1 MLTFRGWITESKK
14 NKKLKSNTPPTSV
27 SSPIRGANQD
37 QSGFGVKHNTAD
49 YTISDE
55 NKIKNK

>member
-1 MLTFRGWITESKK
+1 MFTFRDWLAEAKK
-14 NKKLKSNTPPTSV
+14 IKKLKSNTPPTST

-37 QSGFGVKHNTAD
+37 QSGFGVKHDTAD

-55 NKIKNK
+55 KK

>member
-1 MLTFRGWITESKK
+1 MLNFSMWLAESRKK
-14 NKKLKSNTPPTSV
+14 KARKLGNTPPTPT

-37 QSGFGVKHNTAD
+37 QSGFGVKHDTAD

-55 NKIKNK
+55 KK

>member
-1 MLTFRGWITESKK
+1 MLKFRGWIAESRKK
-14 NKKLKSNTPPTSV
+14 KDRKSENTPPTPT

-37 QSGFGVKHNTAD
+37 QRGFGVTGDVAD

-55 NKIKNK
+55 KK

>member
-1 MLTFRGWITESKK
+1 MFTFRDWLAEAKK
-14 NKKLKSNTPPTSV
+14 IKKLKSNTPPTSV

-55 NKIKNK
+55 NK

>member
-1 MLTFRGWITESKK
+1 MLNFSMWLAESRKK
-14 NKKLKSNTPPTSV
+14 KTGKLENTPPTTT

-55 NKIKNK
+55 KK

>member
-1 MLTFRGWITESKK
+1 MLNFSMWLAESKK
-14 NKKLKSNTPPTSV
+14 KVRKLGNTPPTPI

-37 QSGFGVKHNTAD
+37 QSGFGVKHDTAD

-55 NKIKNK
+55 KK

>member
-1 MLTFRGWITESKK
+1 MLNFSMWLAESKK
-14 NKKLKSNTPPTSV
+14 KKAGKLENTPPTSV

-55 NKIKNK
+55 KK

>member
-1 MLTFRGWITESKK
+1 MLNFSMWLAESRKK
-14 NKKLKSNTPPTSV
+14 KAGKSENTPPTPT

-55 NKIKNK
+55 KK

>member
-14 NKKLKSNTPPTSV
+14 NKKLENTPPTST

-55 NKIKNK
+55 KK

>member
-1 MLTFRGWITESKK
+1 MLSYLDWLTEAKKKSTKVPDRESK
-14 NKKLKSNTPPTSV
+14 V

-37 QSGFGVKHNTAD
+37 QSGFGVTRSVAD

-55 NKIKNK
+55 KKPK